1 MGSTRRMTAGMFVL
15 AALAVAACGGSD
27 EAEPAAGEPVA
38 GAATCDGLKGDTIK
52 IVQNAWTA
60 SAVEAEIMKQ
70 VIEGQLCT
78 PAEIVAMDENS
89 QFAGMSDG
97 TVDFVTEL
105 WMSGVVAEE
114 QAFIDDGSVKILGEL
129 GTTGQIGWFVPDY
142 VVKEH
147 PELATWEG
155 LKDPAIAKLFATA
168 QTGDK
173 GRFLGT
179 DPSYSQFDEPI
190 LTNLDLPFDLQ
201 MSGSEAA
208 TVAEVDSAVAAKKPI
223 LLYWWTP
230 TAAAGKYGLVEVK
243 LPEYTD
249 GCYDDIAKV
258 ACGYPA
264 DPLLKMASAKL
275 EAKNPAVWALLGKV
289 TLTNEQQLELLPQVE
304 IDGQPAA
311 DVAEAWLAANE
322 SVWKAWLA

>member
-1 MGSTRRMTAGMFVL
+1 MGSTRRMTVGVFVL

-27 EAEPAAGEPVA
+27 DAAPAADGT

-142 VVKEH
+142 VVKDH

-155 LKDPAIAKLFATA
+155 LKDPEIAKLFATA

-208 TVAEVDSAVAAKKPI
+208 TVAEVDSAVSAKKPI